1 MHNELKEELNM
12 DKKTTNAKVDKV
24 TEEIKTPKEA
34 EVLLEAEQNKAEQ
47 DKANEE
53 AKEIIYLKDRDGN
66 VRQFLKGVLR
76 LRPCLG
82 DNMKP
87 ATRKE
92 WVEFINKDK

>member
-1 MHNELKEELNM
+1 M
-12 DKKTTNAKVDKV
+12 DKKTTNTKVDKV
-24 TEEIKTPKEA
+24 TEENKMAQEA
-34 EVLLEAEQNKAEQ
+34 EVLLEAEQNKAEQNKAEQ

-53 AKEIIYLKDRDGN
+53 AKELIYLKDKDGN

-87 ATRKE
+87 STRKE

>member
-1 MHNELKEELNM
+1 M
-12 DKKTTNAKVDKV
+12 DKKTTNTKADKV
-24 TEEIKTPKEA
+24 TEENKMAQDA
-34 EVLLEAEQNKAEQ
+34 EVILEAEQNKVEQ

-53 AKEIIYLKDRDGN
+53 AKELIYLKDKDGN

-92 WVEFINKDK
+92 WVEYINKNK

>member
-1 MHNELKEELNM
+1 M
-12 DKKTTNAKVDKV
+12 DKKTTNTKAEKV
-24 TEEIKTPKEA
+24 TEENKANEEA
-34 EVLLEAEQNKAEQ
+34 KVLLEAEQKKTER

-53 AKEIIYLKDRDGN
+53 AKELIYLKDKDGN

-92 WVEFINKDK
+92 WVEYINKNK

>member
-1 MHNELKEELNM
+1 MHNKVKESLNM
-12 DKKTTNAKVDKV
+12 DKKTTNTKVDKV
-24 TEEIKTPKEA
+24 TEENKMAQEA
-34 EVLLEAEQNKAEQ
+34 EVILEAEQNKAEQ

-53 AKEIIYLKDRDGN
+53 AKELIYLKDKDGN

-92 WVEFINKDK
+92 WVEYLNKDK